1 MNFEKYQQINDE
13 KMNFREMED
22 ADVVSN
28 YRNQGCGDGYR
39 IYLKVADGHI
49 LDASYTTTGCGFGM
63 AALAIV
69 TELVKGKTVEEAAA
83 VSTDDINAGLDGF
96 PPRRQNYP
104 VSALEALHQALDDLE
119 QGKGIPADVRAA
131 VKNEALEKLRGGG
144 NWVGENIGA
153 VDLDGQVLDSID
165 ARGVNLSRASL
176 RNTSF
181 RGANLQDANFRGAFL
196 NDADLSG
203 ADLTGADL
211 RWCKLS
217 GAKLEGTIVSGA
229 LYDAGTRLDPE
240 WIPLFAQMRPAGK
253 QMFVRDAKSSNTTTD
268 SREQ

>member
-13 KMNFREMED
+13 KRNFREMED

-39 IYLKVADGHI
+39 IYLKVADGLI
-49 LDASYTTTGCGFGM
+49 EDASYTTTGCGFGM

-69 TELVKGKTVEEAAA
+69 TEIVKGKTVDEAAA
-83 VSTDDINAGLDGF
+83 VTTDDINAGLDGF

-104 VSALEALHQALDDLE
+104 ISALEALHQALDDLH
-119 QGKGIPADVRAA
+119 QGKGIPADVRAEI
-131 VKNEALEKLRGGG
+131 KSQALQKLASGG

-153 VDLDGQVLDSID
+153 VDLDHSNLDGID
-165 ARGVNLSRASL
+165 ARGVNLARASL
-176 RNTSF
+176 RGVSL
-181 RGANLQDANFRGAFL
+181 RRANLQDANFRGAFL

-211 RWCKLS
+211 RWCKLT
-217 GAKLEGTIVSGA
+217 GAKLEGVTVDGA

-240 WIPLFAQMRPAGK
+240 WLPLFSKMRPAGK
-253 QMFVRDAKSSNTTTD
+253 QMFVRDSKSSD
-268 SREQ
+268 SSDATEVH